1 MTNKLSDL
9 AEMLP
14 DREKRKS
21 PVHKLNPAQFKEQV
35 ESLSDTE
42 LKRLIEE
49 VQAEKQRRI
58 EESKKVIELFKE
70 AGK

>member
-1 MTNKLSDL
+1 MTDKKAKEGTFENAVGYKPRL
-9 AEMLP
+9 
-14 DREKRKS
+14 
-21 PVHKLNPAQFKEQV
+21 HKLNPAQFKEQV

-70 AGK
+70 EGK